1 MESKRMVVL
10 SSICVKKY
18 NLLQFI
24 WILQGRLVNPFTP
37 QNKVPIRYDLLYC
50 MCRFHNW
57 SINCLRGNLRNN
69 HFYILLKR
77 ALIFL
82 FKDGDKEVSQI
93 QFLEPEEALKM
104 HSEEKIWL
112 APPQFYELSR
122 LAAFESYQD
131 LKDFSQE
138 RAENF
143 SVEVWFPVQY
153 LLKGNKSCNLQIHI
167 VRCVILFRWCG
178 CYLPR

>member
-1 MESKRMVVL
+1 
-10 SSICVKKY
+10 
-18 NLLQFI
+18 
-24 WILQGRLVNPFTP
+24 
-37 QNKVPIRYDLLYC
+37 
-50 MCRFHNW
+50 
-57 SINCLRGNLRNN
+57 
-69 HFYILLKR
+69 
-77 ALIFL
+77 
-82 FKDGDKEVSQI
+82 
-93 QFLEPEEALKM
+93 M

-153 LLKGNKSCNLQIHI
+153 LLKGNKSCNLQIHNSYSEVCYTFQM
-167 VRCVILFRWCG
+167 VRLLFTQVISLD
-178 CYLPR
+178 

>member
-1 MESKRMVVL
+1 M
-10 SSICVKKY
+10 
-18 NLLQFI
+18 
-24 WILQGRLVNPFTP
+24 
-37 QNKVPIRYDLLYC
+37 
-50 MCRFHNW
+50 
-57 SINCLRGNLRNN
+57 
-69 HFYILLKR
+69 KR

-131 LKDFSQE
+131 LKNFSQE

-153 LLKGNKSCNLQIHI
+153 LLKGNKSCNLQIHNSYSEVCYTFQM
-167 VRCVILFRWCG
+167 VRLLFTQVISLMHLLRYFEPFSSRK
-178 CYLPR
+178 YLSLNLRVSNSNDLQVMISTQLIPIMKE